1 MEKAIKITL
10 IFNDEDREKIVK
22 EFLEKINK
30 ELVLLITREE
40 IEII

>member
-30 ELVLLITREE
+30 ELALLITREE